1 MNCSPAPFPCRI
13 ANALKS
19 RYAPRGQK
27 MSDDKGK
34 KKKVVQKYN
43 MDEVE
48 DLWNFVLSES
58 PELDEEDEFDNLLYG
73 ESYPDLA
80 QENDLASESGGDQ
93 FADENSS
100 YPENDPDAVLSTGD
114 GPPTDAETLYDG
126 TDHDT
131 AHEQA
136 VEEVEEGAPGTD
148 VCSAVLEYVGGMRQ
162 EVAQARL
169 FHPRKDSLYLK
180 DEETNDEV
188 VVFFEQLACVRVSGL
203 PAGISARGKES
214 AAKERIETVDGTIHQ
229 VLVPLRQNLAGVLL
243 CFSPEEHEPFPIILF
258 PKSNIRKR
266 CLDKP
271 LVDIML
277 EKRFISR
284 TIIQKALQEFEQ
296 IKGMAFEKILAL
308 RTRVPLADIEKA
320 LAEAGQNQL
329 FGMQAGE
336 ILLISGLVNEEQILD
351 AFEYHEQLQDLK
363 IGQFLID
370 KEFAKEMEV
379 YICLGEKHRIPFVDL
394 RQRKIPRE
402 SFALLPESMI
412 RHHEI
417 LPLVKKGDAL
427 LVASHRVDMTDLH
440 ETLVKAS
447 GCRQVRYVLTP
458 PTQIRKAIHLYF
470 DKLKQ

>member
-1 MNCSPAPFPCRI
+1 
-13 ANALKS
+13 
-19 RYAPRGQK
+19 

-34 KKKVVQKYN
+34 KKKVVVQKYN
-43 MDEVE
+43 MDEV
-48 DLWNFVLSES
+48 DDIWNFVLSES
-58 PELDEEDEFDNLLYG
+58 PELDDEDELDDLLYG
-73 ESYPDLA
+73 ESDPDLA
-80 QENDLASESGGDQ
+80 QQNDLASESGGDQ
-93 FADENSS
+93 FPDENSS
-100 YPENDPDAVLSTGD
+100 SPENDPDSVLSTGG
-114 GPPTDAETLYDG
+114 GPPTGAETLYEE
-126 TDHDT
+126 TDHGS
-131 AHEQA
+131 AHDQA
-136 VEEVEEGAPGTD
+136 VEDVEEGAPGTD

-162 EVAQARL
+162 EVAHARL
-169 FHPRKDSLYLK
+169 FHPQQDSLFLR
-180 DEETNDEV
+180 DEETNDEI
-188 VVFFEQLACVRVSGL
+188 VVFFEQLACVRVPGM

-229 VLVPLRQNLAGVLL
+229 VLVPLRQNAAGVLL
-243 CFSPEEHEPFPIILF
+243 CFATEEHEPLPIIFF
-258 PKSNIRKR
+258 PKANIRKR
-266 CLDKP
+266 CQDKP

-308 RTRVPLADIEKA
+308 QTRVPLADIEKA
-320 LAEAGQNQL
+320 IDEAGQNQL
-329 FGMQAGE
+329 FGLQAGE

-351 AFEYHEQLQDLK
+351 AFEYHEQLQNLE

-370 KEFAKEMEV
+370 KEFANEMEV

-402 SFALLPESMI
+402 SLALLPESMI

-440 ETLVKAS
+440 ETLVNAS

-470 DKLKQ
+470 DKRKQ